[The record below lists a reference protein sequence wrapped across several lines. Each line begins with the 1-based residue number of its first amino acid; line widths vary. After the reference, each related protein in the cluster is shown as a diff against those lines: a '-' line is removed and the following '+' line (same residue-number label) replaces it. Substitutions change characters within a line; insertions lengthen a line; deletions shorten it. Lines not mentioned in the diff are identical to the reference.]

1 MPFFESFQT
10 TLKSNKSILPDK
22 SRYFRKTL
30 GGFEWSGE
38 GQFDFPE
45 ATPQQLKEIRNR
57 MEKQNRIRSIKLFSI
72 FFVIVVIALI
82 ALLYYINN

>member
-22 SRYFRKTL
+22 SRHFRKTL
-30 GGFEWSGE
+30 GGFEWSGKDH
-38 GQFDFPE
+38 FDFPE

-57 MEKQNRIRSIKLFSI
+57 MEKQNRIRSIKLFST
-72 FFVIVVIALI
+72 FFIIVVIVLI
-82 ALLYYINN
+82 GLMYYINN